1 MPIFF
6 PLPKWDLGQWDRESQ
21 TENGDGTGIVAKN
34 KKIGWEVGFMQI
46 SIFDISIA
54 IFLSKVLPAG
64 IMGLI
69 LVNKA
74 SPSSTLVRSVL
85 VSDLTFGINVA

>member
-1 MPIFF
+1 MGPGITNR
-6 PLPKWDLGQWDRESQ
+6 KWGWDWDF
-21 TENGDGTGIVAKN
+21 GKN
-34 KKIGWEVGFMQI
+34 QKIGWEVGFMQI

-74 SPSSTLVRSVL
+74 SPSSTLVSSVL